1 MKHLSN
7 FILENTSLQPA
18 TKSFTFNF
26 DDIEHA
32 EETIK
37 SIQDMG
43 EEHNI
48 TVTVNGDSVTIVV
61 DGTKLDDIDG
71 IVDVLQQ
78 TIEIAGKSTR
88 RSSNEQ
94 YAQKCQALER
104 TMNDMMDYIDN
115 ANIEEIDDKDKDK
128 NKEKD
133 QTSVKESRNT
143 NVQYDV
149 CFIGTKDDDDIPY
162 TVTISVEKQWQDYF
176 ENFLNKSEGDI
187 LERAYGGN
195 VEY

>member
-26 DDIEHA
+26 DDIENA

-78 TIEIAGKSTR
+78 AIEIAGKLIR
-88 RSSNEQ
+88 RSSDEQ
-94 YAQKCQALER
+94 YAQKCHALER

-115 ANIEEIDDKDKDK
+115 ANIEEIDD
-128 NKEKD
+128 KD

-162 TVTISVEKQWQDYF
+162 TVTISVEKQWQDDF

-187 LERAYGGN
+187 FEHACGGN

>member
-7 FILENTSLQPA
+7 FILENTTLQPA

-26 DDIEHA
+26 DDIENA

-37 SIQDMG
+37 SIQEMG
-43 EEHNI
+43 EKHDI

-61 DGTKLDDIDG
+61 DGTKLDNIDG

-78 TIEIAGKSTR
+78 AIEIAGKLTR
-88 RSSNEQ
+88 RSSDEQ

-115 ANIEEIDDKDKDK
+115 ANIKEVDK
-128 NKEKD
+128 ED

-149 CFIGTKDDDDIPY
+149 CFIGTKDDEDIPY
-162 TVTISVEKQWQDYF
+162 AVTIFVEKQWQDDF
-176 ENFLNKSEGDI
+176 ENFLNKNEGSI
-187 LERAYGGN
+187 FEHAYGGN

>member
-26 DDIEHA
+26 DDIENG

-37 SIQDMG
+37 SIQEIG
-43 EEHNI
+43 ENHGI

-61 DGTKLDDIDG
+61 DGTKLDNMDG

-78 TIEIAGKSTR
+78 AIEIAGKSTR

-115 ANIEEIDDKDKDK
+115 ANIEEIDDKGKD
-128 NKEKD
+128 KD

-162 TVTISVEKQWQDYF
+162 TVTITVEKQWQDDF
-176 ENFLNKSEGDI
+176 EKFLNKNEGSI
-187 LERAYGGN
+187 FEHANGGN

>member
-26 DDIEHA
+26 DDIENA

-43 EEHNI
+43 EEHNV
-48 TVTVNGDSVTIVV
+48 TVTVNGDSVTIIV

-115 ANIEEIDDKDKDK
+115 ANIEEIDDKDK
-128 NKEKD
+128 NKDKD

-162 TVTISVEKQWQDYF
+162 TVTISVEKQWQDDF

-187 LERAYGGN
+187 FEHAYGGN

>member
-43 EEHNI
+43 EKHNI

-61 DGTKLDDIDG
+61 DGTKLDNMDG

-78 TIEIAGKSTR
+78 AVDIAGKLTR
-88 RSSNEQ
+88 RSSDEQ

-115 ANIEEIDDKDKDK
+115 ANIEEIDDNGKD
-128 NKEKD
+128 KD

-162 TVTISVEKQWQDYF
+162 TVTISVDKQWQDDF
-176 ENFLNKSEGDI
+176 EKFLNENEGSI
-187 LERAYGGN
+187 FTHVNGGN

>member
-26 DDIEHA
+26 DDIENG

-78 TIEIAGKSTR
+78 AIEIAGKLIR
-88 RSSNEQ
+88 RSSDEQ
-94 YAQKCQALER
+94 YAQKCHALER

-115 ANIEEIDDKDKDK
+115 ANIEEIDD
-128 NKEKD
+128 KD

-149 CFIGTKDDDDIPY
+149 CFIGTKDDEGIPY
-162 TVTISVEKQWQDYF
+162 TVMLSVEKQWQDDF

-187 LERAYGGN
+187 FEHACGGN